1 MVKHVAVYVTGS
13 IAAYKAVELVRTLQK
28 KGLTVRVAETKAATE
43 LVGPATFA
51 SLTKHRVL
59 TNLWAASVNGHV
71 PHIELADWADLAVVV
86 PATANVIAKMAN
98 GIADDAVTASLLAT
112 SAPVAVIPAM
122 NSHMWANPAT
132 QRNVRVLKQDGRL
145 LMEPS
150 TGYLAEGYQG
160 KGRLPAVSAIADFAE
175 AALVDDKGLLSQ
187 RKVVVTLGGTRE
199 PVDPVRFLGNRSS
212 GKMGLAIAQAA
223 LNAGAA
229 VTIIAGS
236 VQVKLPTSPR
246 CHIVKVTTTE
256 EMATVVKQEMND
268 AAVLV
273 MAAAVADFKLASPAK
288 QKIKKVAGRST
299 YQLTL
304 VPTIDILKT
313 AGELKRPEQ
322 LVIGFAAETNDLLA
336 NAQQKLVEKRADVI
350 VANDVSDSHIG
361 FGSNDNRVT
370 ILRPHQQ
377 PAKWPLMSKKTVG
390 ERLVDLIAQLL
401 RKED

>member
-51 SLTKHRVL
+51 SLTKHPVL
-59 TNLWAASVNGHV
+59 TDLWAESVAGHV

-98 GIADDAVTASLLAT
+98 GIADDAVSAALLAT
-112 SAPVAVIPAM
+112 SAPVAIIPAM
-122 NSHMWANPAT
+122 NSHMWENPAT
-132 QRNVRVLKQDGRL
+132 QRNVHILKQDGRL

-160 KGRLPAVSAIADFAE
+160 KGRLPAVSAIADFVE
-175 AALVDDKGLLSQ
+175 AALVDDEGPLS
-187 RKVVVTLGGTRE
+187 RKKVVVTLGGTRE
-199 PVDPVRFLGNRSS
+199 PVDPVRFLSNRSS

-223 LNAGAA
+223 LNAGAT

-236 VQVKLPTSPR
+236 TQVKLTASPR
-246 CHIVKVTTTE
+246 CQIIKVTTTE
-256 EMATVVKQEMND
+256 EMATAVKQEMNN

-273 MAAAVADFKLASPAK
+273 MTAAVADFKLASPAK
-288 QKIKKVAGRST
+288 QKIKKAAGRST

-304 VPTIDILKT
+304 VPTVDILKT

-322 LVIGFAAETNDLLA
+322 LVVGFAAETSDLLA
-336 NAQQKLVEKRADVI
+336 NAQQKLVEKQADVI

-361 FGSNDNRVT
+361 FGSDDNQVT
-370 ILRPHQQ
+370 ILRPHQT
-377 PAKWPLMSKKTVG
+377 PEKWPLMSKQAVG

>member
-98 GIADDAVTASLLAT
+98 GIADDAVTAALLAT

-160 KGRLPAVSAIADFAE
+160 KGRLTAVSAIADFAE

-212 GKMGLAIAQAA
+212 GKMGLSIAQAA

-288 QKIKKVAGRST
+288 QKIKKAAGRST

-361 FGSNDNRVT
+361 FGSDDNRVT

-377 PAKWPLMSKKTVG
+377 PAKWPLMSKQTVG